1 MANAFDGSKLEHL
14 IARHADRAGG
24 LLPLL
29 HDVQHAFG
37 FVPNESVEQIAR
49 ALHLSRA
56 EVHGV
61 VTYYSHFRSEPA
73 GKVVVQMCRAEACQ
87 ARGAVA
93 LIEHAER
100 FLGCKMSSTR
110 SDGAVTLEPVYCL
123 GQCATGPNILID
135 ERLHGRVD
143 QHRLEQLIGSSVT
156 SETVHA

>member
-1 MANAFDGSKLEHL
+1 MGFDSNQLDAL
-14 IARHADRAGG
+14 IASHVGCDGA

-37 FVPNESVEQIAR
+37 HIPKQSIEAIAS

-61 VTYYSHFRSEPA
+61 VTYYSHFRLDQP
-73 GKVVVQMCRAEACQ
+73 GRVVVQMCRAEACQ
-87 ARGAVA
+87 ARGATE

-100 FLGCKMSSTR
+100 VLGCKMSSTR
-110 SDGAVTLEPVYCL
+110 HDGGVTLEPVYCL
-123 GQCATGPNILID
+123 GHCATGPNIQID

-143 QHRLEQLIGSSVT
+143 KRRFEKLAANLGSAKAAS
-156 SETVHA
+156 